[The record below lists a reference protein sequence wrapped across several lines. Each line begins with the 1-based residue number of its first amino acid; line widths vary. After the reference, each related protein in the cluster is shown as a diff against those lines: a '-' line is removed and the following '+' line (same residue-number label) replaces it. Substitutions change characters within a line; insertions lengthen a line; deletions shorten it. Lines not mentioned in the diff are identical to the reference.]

1 MVSIIQKL
9 FKQGIIDRERAGS
22 FETEA
27 KLKNKKE
34 EEVVLDSGLVDEK
47 TIFKMKSE
55 ELKIP
60 LREIVPEEVPL
71 RVLELVPEDSAKFYK
86 MIPLAKKDNVL
97 EIGMVYPE
105 DMSNQEALKFLS
117 RQGNW
122 KSDVFLITLSD
133 FNTLLKQYRTLRR
146 EVESALSEL
155 ERDIQDE
162 KIKVTGLPTEAEFAR
177 LAEEAPITKVV
188 AVILGHGVDGR
199 ASDIHVEPTEE
210 KLRVR
215 YRLDGVLHT
224 SIFLPLRLLPAI
236 VSRIKILSGLKIDET
251 RIPQDGRFST
261 RIDDKDV
268 DFRVATFPTARG
280 EKVAIR
286 ILDPGQ
292 WLKKLDDLGLT
303 GRNLDVLKTA
313 IERPYGLI
321 LSTGPTGSGKTT
333 TLYTILQLLNKEG
346 KNIVTL
352 EDPVEYLINGVNQ
365 SQIRAEIGYSFAT
378 GLRQILRQAPDV
390 IMVGEIRDE
399 ETANLT
405 IHAALTGHLVLST
418 LHTNNAAG
426 VIPRLIDLGI
436 KSFLISPT
444 LKLIIA
450 QRLVRKLCLDCRKK
464 VEASKDI
471 KDLISKELAS
481 LPDSQKQLAKGFEN
495 IEIFESQGC
504 KKCNDTGFFG
514 RLGIF
519 EILEMTHDLAEIIS
533 QNSSEAKI
541 AREAFNQGM
550 TTIRQDGI
558 LKALAGM
565 TTMEEVLRATEEE

>member
-1 MVSIIQKL
+1 MAFLIQRL
-9 FKQGIIDRERAGS
+9 LKQGIINRERADF
-22 FETEA
+22 FETEMTS
-27 KLKNKKE
+27 KNKKI
-34 EEVVLDSGLVDEK
+34 EEVILDSGLIDEK
-47 TIFKMKSE
+47 TVFKVKSE

-60 LREIVPEEVPL
+60 LKEIVPEEVPL
-71 RVLELVPEDSAKFYK
+71 KVLELIPEDSAKFYK
-86 MIPLAKKDNVL
+86 MIPLAEKDNIL

-105 DMSNQEALKFLS
+105 DMPSQEALKFLS

-122 KSDVFLITLSD
+122 KSEVFLITLSD

-155 ERDIQDE
+155 ERNLQDE
-162 KIKVTGLPTEAEFAR
+162 KTRVEGIPTEAEFAR

-199 ASDIHVEPTEE
+199 ASDIHVEPTKD

-215 YRLDGVLHT
+215 YRLDGVLHS
-224 SIFLPLRLLPAI
+224 SILLPLRLLPAI
-236 VSRIKILSGLKIDET
+236 VSRIKILSGLKIDEN
-251 RIPQDGRFST
+251 RIPQDGRFT
-261 RIDDKDV
+261 ARIDDKDV

-303 GRNLDVLKTA
+303 GRNLDVLKVA
-313 IERPYGLI
+313 VEKPYGLI

-333 TLYTILQLLNKEG
+333 SLYTVLQLLNKEG

-352 EDPVEYLINGVNQ
+352 EDPVEYLIDGVNQ
-365 SQIRAEIGYSFAT
+365 SQMRAEIGYSFAT
-378 GLRQILRQAPDV
+378 GLRQVLRQAPDV

-426 VIPRLIDLGI
+426 VIPRLIDLGV
-436 KSFLISPT
+436 KPFLISPT
-444 LKLIIA
+444 LKLAMA
-450 QRLVRKLCLDCRKK
+450 QRLVRRLCVDCRIKI
-464 VEASKDI
+464 EAGKDI
-471 KDLISKELAS
+471 KDLIKKELTS
-481 LPDSQKQLAKGFEN
+481 LPENQKPSMKESDKV
-495 IEIFESQGC
+495 EIFEPKGC
-504 KKCNDTGFFG
+504 KKCNETGFSG
-514 RLGIF
+514 RSGIF
-519 EILEMTHDLAEIIS
+519 EVLEMTHELAEIIS
-533 QNSSEAKI
+533 QGLSEAKI
-541 AREAFNQGM
+541 VREASNQGM
-550 TTIRQDGI
+550 TTMRQDGI

-565 TTMEEVLRATEEE
+565 TTIEEVLRATEEE